1 MSRHIQPGVHRRAGH
16 RERGVV
22 SIVVALSLVVLIGF
36 IGLAL
41 DLGKLY
47 VTKSELQNSADA
59 CALAAARDLTGASP
73 LSVSEAAGIAAASA
87 NAALFQSTPVAMTV
101 DSNVT
106 YSDSLD
112 DAFEIKDGITYAL
125 ASVQY
130 VQCTTSQSGIANW
143 FIQALNAIP
152 GVSIANAAVSA
163 SAVATTGAAQTTCAI
178 PVFVCTPA
186 SVSPPSTSYTV
197 GQWLTSKVDSTN
209 NGVYGGGNFGWA
221 NLSGGT
227 GASQLASQLTGAGQC
242 SLTTNQPIGNPGNI
256 ASIDTAWNSRF
267 GIYKNGNGNSAGV
280 TDFTGYSY
288 TANTWTGTVNGQPGG
303 AFSDFIQKRKSFTP
317 YQGDSAAQLNTNG
330 NPASQATYQAGA
342 DRRLALVPM
351 VDCGALSSSGTHKT
365 TAQSFACVLML
376 DPMQKGG
383 NIDSVT
389 LEYLGASDLPGS
401 PCATQGIP
409 GTGTGV
415 GPKVPVLVR

>member
-1 MSRHIQPGVHRRAGH
+1 MSHYIQSRKRRHAGH
-16 RERGVV
+16 RERGAV
-22 SIVVALSLVVLIGF
+22 SIIVALSLVVLIGF

-47 VTKSELQNSADA
+47 VTRSELQNGADA

-73 LSVSEAAGIAAASA
+73 LSVSEAAGISAASA
-87 NAALFQSTPVAMTV
+87 NSALFQSTSIAMTV

-112 DAFEIKDGITYAL
+112 DTFESKDSITYAL
-125 ASVQY
+125 ANIHY
-130 VQCTTSQSGIANW
+130 VQCTTRQSDIANW
-143 FIQALNAIP
+143 FIQALNVIP
-152 GVSIANAAVSA
+152 GINIANAAVSA

-178 PVFVCTPA
+178 PVFVCTPPTA
-186 SVSPPSTSYTV
+186 SPPSTSYAI
-197 GQWLTSKVDSTN
+197 GQWLGSKISSTSGGT
-209 NGVYGGGNFGWA
+209 YGGGNFGWA

-227 GASQLASQLTGAGQC
+227 GASQLKGQLTGAGQC
-242 SLTTNQPIGNPGNI
+242 SLTPNQPIGNPGNI

-280 TDFTGYSY
+280 TDFTGYAY
-288 TANTWTGTVNGQPGG
+288 TPTTWTGMVNGQIGG
-303 AFSDFIQKRKSFTP
+303 AFNDFIQQRKSATP
-317 YQGDSAAQLNTNG
+317 YQGDSAAGLSTNG
-330 NPASQATYQAGA
+330 SAASKATYQAGA

-351 VDCGALSSSGTHKT
+351 VDCSTLLTGGTHTT
-365 TAQSFACVLML
+365 TAKSFGCVLML
-376 DPMQKGG
+376 DPMQTGG

-409 GTGTGV
+409 GAGTGV